1 MNVPL
6 KGIPDGR
13 IMNMTECDYSVT
25 IDGVEYHYR
34 KMISK
39 KKNAQNI
46 VLLHGFASSTYS
58 WEKIDHV
65 LHDAGYSV
73 WSLDMKGFGWS
84 DKPRNAVYSPEN
96 LMEDVNRW
104 MDRMG
109 LEKVVFVGNS
119 YGGGLGL
126 LMAFSY
132 PQKIDKLVM
141 IDPGGLRMKLPLI
154 FNIMRLPLT
163 EYTSG
168 LIFGRW
174 MVWWLMRQVHHDKKR
189 ITREQI
195 ENYYSR
201 LVSPGALRAQVALA
215 KAIDFDRIEQYVER
229 LSEVKQ
235 KTLIIWGENDVWIP
249 LKLGYRLNRLIADS
263 TLAIIE
269 RCGHIPQEEKPE
281 VVIPLLLN
289 FIRGR
294 DISNSLRGFKE
305 RVFRLE

>member
-1 MNVPL
+1 MNVRMPSLPDSRL
-6 KGIPDGR
+6 K
-13 IMNMTECDYSVT
+13 NMTEYDHFVT

-39 KKNAQNI
+39 KRNAQNV

-58 WEKIDHV
+58 WEKIEHV

-84 DKPRNAVYSPEN
+84 DKPKDAVYSPEN

-109 LEKVVFVGNS
+109 LENTVFVGNS

-132 PQKIDKLVM
+132 PKRIDKLVM
-141 IDPGGLRMKLPLI
+141 IDPGGLRMKFPLI
-154 FNIMRLPLT
+154 FSVMRLPFT

-174 MVWWLMRQVHHDKKR
+174 MVWWLMRQVHYDKKR
-189 ITREQI
+189 ITKDQI
-195 ENYYSR
+195 ENYYRR
-201 LVSPGALRAQVALA
+201 LVTPGALRAQVSLA
-215 KAIDFDRIEQYVER
+215 KSIDFDRIEQYVDR

-249 LKLGYRLNRLIADS
+249 VKLGYKLNRLIADS

-269 RCGHIPQEEKPE
+269 KCGHIPQEEKPE
-281 VVIPLLLN
+281 VVAPLLLN
-289 FIRGR
+289 FMKDR
-294 DISNSLRGFKE
+294 DIAHSLRGYKE
-305 RVFRLE
+305 KIFRLE